1 VRFAFLF
8 TACLAFAGCVRP
20 VERGEALYQDGR
32 YVEAAEMFE
41 LTEPRLATMPAEGCA
56 VFGLYRGLTYL
67 RLDDV
72 ASARK
77 WLAYAA
83 SVEQKSPGML
93 LPEQRRLLER
103 GWAELERRA
112 GPLAPEDGPGADKIA
127 TTATPALGVAPPR
140 SEGQPAA
147 PVPSAAAPAV
157 Q

>member
-8 TACLAFAGCVRP
+8 TACLAFAACARP
-20 VERGEALYQDGR
+20 IERGEALYQDGR

-41 LTEPRLATMPAEGCA
+41 LTEPRLATMPAEACA
-56 VFGLYRGLTYL
+56 AFGVYRGLTYL

-77 WLAYAA
+77 WLAYAS

-103 GWAELERRA
+103 GWAEVEGRA
-112 GPLAPEDGPGADKIA
+112 GPLAPEESGEDKIA
-127 TTATPALGVAPPR
+127 TAGTPSLGVAPPR
-140 SEGQPAA
+140 AEGQPAA